1 MRLYT
6 NLSKRICFLIS
17 ARLAIKKFSSNPNVT
32 NSTQKLKCFL
42 TNESFK
48 MPLSCCCDKNTVYS
62 NKFSMHYTLK
72 KKKMFHK
79 VSIFLLLAKI
89 ILSVER
95 NYKKPVTIFLL
106 IYIIWFFLMLKRS
119 ILIRNIF

>member
-1 MRLYT
+1 M
-6 NLSKRICFLIS
+6 FLIS

-62 NKFSMHYTLK
+62 NKFSMHYTFK
-72 KKKMFHK
+72 KKKMFNK
-79 VSIFLLLAKI
+79 VSIFLLAKI

-95 NYKKPVTIFLL
+95 NYNKPVTIFLL
-106 IYIIWFFLMLKRS
+106 IYIICFL
-119 ILIRNIF
+119 F

>member
-72 KKKMFHK
+72 KKMFNK

-106 IYIIWFFLMLKRS
+106 IYIIWFFLILKRS